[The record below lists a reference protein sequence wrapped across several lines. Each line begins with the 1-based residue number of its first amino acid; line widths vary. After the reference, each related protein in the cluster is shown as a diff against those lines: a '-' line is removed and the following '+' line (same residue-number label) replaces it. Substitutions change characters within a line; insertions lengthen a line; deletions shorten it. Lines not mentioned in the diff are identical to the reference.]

1 MGCSQNTRDA
11 LYQCIYP
18 RVCFAL
24 AEESR
29 GHHRARKVRRLPH
42 ARRIPLSRRSHI
54 IGFQCTPGG
63 VTAHESALERDFVT
77 LSSFVD
83 AAATIRSQP
92 VTIVLPSG
100 LKPTAISL
108 AGRSVSSPMDAS
120 GVELVEVKYQKDLQ
134 ANWERLAQPL
144 APRKSGHRRA
154 RLGFALQPNPI
165 FAVRFSKTRS
175 GCCLFERCRLI
186 SRRR

>member
-1 MGCSQNTRDA
+1 VGCSQNTRDA

-92 VTIVLPSG
+92 VTIVFEDRGCRRRYTPDYLV
-100 LKPTAISL
+100 
-108 AGRSVSSPMDAS
+108 RDAS